1 MGKMKKKLSKD
12 EKRTLQLLVEDFFE
26 RDQAELSAKFSADQE
41 FARHIWDNLD
51 RALFKDSIWLDEIDD
66 AEKNLI
72 QFPSLVLEYHFYLKP
87 IWEQFKVGLFD
98 FKQSVMPARDFVNAP
113 AGKDLQLPSD
123 AMDFKDLLNE
133 GSVLSAEQ
141 FYEIKTTVSFDPGH
155 VTFYKRSINA
165 LYNFIDLL
173 DGIDISHFSRCDHCG
188 KCIFIIRT
196 GKRYCPGCAAKKYQ
210 KDKWEADPEAMREKE
225 RARYRKRRG

>member
-1 MGKMKKKLSKD
+1 MRKS
-12 EKRTLQLLVEDFFE
+12 TLRLLVEEFLE
-26 RDQAELSAKFSADQE
+26 RDQAELSDRFSVDPEYANTLWE
-41 FARHIWDNLD
+41 NLD

-72 QFPSLVLEYHFYLKP
+72 RYPSLVLEYHACLKP
-87 IWEQFKVGLFD
+87 IWEQFKAGLFD
-98 FKQSVMPARDFVNAP
+98 FKHNVMPARDFVNAP
-113 AGKDLQLPSD
+113 AEKDLQLPSD
-123 AMDFKDLLNE
+123 AMEFKDLLNE
-133 GSVLSAEQ
+133 GSILNAEQ
-141 FYEIKTTVSFDPGH
+141 FYEIKITVSFNPGH

-188 KCIFIIRT
+188 KYIFIIRT
-196 GKRYCPGCAAKKYQ
+196 GKRYCPGCGAKKYQ